1 MPADTNRRLKP
12 VVMAGLV
19 PAIDVFCLAARKEE
33 VGHGPVMTI
42 YVVRALSLFRVR
54 NF

>member
-1 MPADTNRRLKP
+1 MPADTDRRLKP
-12 VVMAGLV
+12 VVMAGLI
-19 PAIDVFCLAARKEE
+19 PAIDVFCLAGKEE
-33 VGHGPVMTI
+33 GGHGPVMTI